1 MASAAEHLASSIT
14 FANFQKATE
23 LKKRLWFTIGALI
36 LFRLL
41 SFVPVPGID
50 PAAMAELYATQSGG
64 ILDVFTT
71 VSGGALS
78 RFSIVALGVMPYIT
92 ASIVVQIG
100 GTVGGRWQ
108 ALRKEGETGRKKLN
122 QYTRYLTVM
131 ITLVQGYLAVRGLES
146 QTVRQGIQAVVMPGI
161 LFEVAGTVSLVGGT
175 LFLMWIGEQ
184 ITSRGIGNGVSLII
198 MAGIVARLP
207 QGIAQLLESG
217 RNSANG
223 GLIGIGVIVLS
234 VILVLFICFME
245 RAQRRVLIQYP
256 KRQTVR
262 GMQQERSHLPIKLN
276 TAGVIPPIFAS
287 SLLLMPLTVLNW
299 AGSRAAPEGGAS
311 DWLIT
316 LSTFLQHGS
325 GAYELLYGA
334 GIAFFC
340 FFYTAVQFNS
350 EETAD
355 NLKRHGGFI
364 PGVRPGKATETYFDY
379 LLNRITVVGAAY
391 LVVICAIPELLAGSA
406 GLTNLRLGGT
416 SLLIVVNVTMD
427 TVSQIQSHLIAH
439 QYGDLIKKAK
449 LKTTPRRR

>member
-1 MASAAEHLASSIT
+1 MASAAEQLASSIS
-14 FANFQKATE
+14 FSSFSKATE
-23 LKKRLWFTIGALI
+23 LKKRLWFTLGALI

-41 SFVPVPGID
+41 SFIPVPGID
-50 PAAMAELYATQSGG
+50 PAAMQSLYQTQSGG
-64 ILDVFTT
+64 ILDVFNTF
-71 VSGGALS
+71 SGGALE
-78 RFSIVALGVMPYIT
+78 RFSIIALGVMPYIT
-92 ASIVVQIG
+92 ASIVVQLG
-100 GTVGGRWQ
+100 ATLYGPWQ

-122 QYTRYLTVM
+122 QYTRYLTVA
-131 ITLVQGYLAVRGLES
+131 ITLVQGYLAVRGLETQS
-146 QTVRQGIQAVVMPGI
+146 VRQGIQAVVMPGT
-161 LFEVAGTVSLVGGT
+161 LFVVAGTISLVGGT
-175 LFLMWIGEQ
+175 MFLMWIGEQ

-198 MAGIVARLP
+198 MAGIVAGLP
-207 QGIAQLLESG
+207 QGIAQLLEGG
-217 RNSANG
+217 RTGSLSATFIV
-223 GLIGIGVIVLS
+223 GLVVLAA
-234 VILVLFICFME
+234 VLVLFICFVE

-256 KRQTVR
+256 KRQTAR

-287 SLLLMPLTVLNW
+287 SLLLMPLTVLQW
-299 AGSRAAPEGGAS
+299 AGSSASPDGGAG

-316 LSTFLQHGS
+316 ASSYLQNGS
-325 GAYELLYGA
+325 PVYLTLYGL

-350 EETAD
+350 EETAE

-364 PGVRPGKATETYFDY
+364 PGIRPGKATEEYFDY

-391 LVVICAIPELLAGSA
+391 LVLICLIPEILLTQS
-406 GLTNLRLGGT
+406 GLALALGGT

-449 LKTTPRRR
+449 LKTSPRRR

>member
-1 MASAAEHLASSIT
+1 MASAAEQLASSISLSS
-14 FANFQKATE
+14 FAKATE
-23 LKKRLWFTIGALI
+23 LKKRLWFTLGAVI

-41 SFVPVPGID
+41 SFIPVPGID
-50 PAAMAELYATQSGG
+50 PVAMNALYQTQSGG
-64 ILDVFTT
+64 ILDVFNTF
-71 VSGGALS
+71 SGGALE

-92 ASIVVQIG
+92 ASIVVQLG
-100 GTVGGRWQ
+100 ATLYGPWQ
-108 ALRKEGETGRKKLN
+108 ALRKEGETGRKRLN
-122 QYTRYLTVM
+122 QYTRYLTVA

-146 QTVRQGIQAVVMPGI
+146 QGVKQGIQAVVQPGV
-161 LFEVAGTVSLVGGT
+161 LFELAGTISLVGGT
-175 LFLMWIGEQ
+175 MFLMWIGEQ

-207 QGIAQLLESG
+207 QAVAQLLEGARTGSLSSVVVVG
-217 RNSANG
+217 IILLTGA
-223 GLIGIGVIVLS
+223 LILG
-234 VILVLFICFME
+234 ICFME

-256 KRQTVR
+256 KRQTAR

-287 SLLLMPLTVLNW
+287 SLLLMPLTILQW
-299 AGSRAAPEGGAS
+299 AGRGATSDSASS

-316 LSTFLQHGS
+316 ISTFLQHGS
-325 GAYELLYGA
+325 PAYMALYGA
-334 GIAFFC
+334 GIAFFT

-350 EETAD
+350 EETAE

-364 PGVRPGKATETYFDY
+364 PGIRPGKATEEYFDH
-379 LLNRITVVGAAY
+379 LLNRLTVVGAAY
-391 LVVICAIPELLAGSA
+391 LVVICLIPEILSAQA
-406 GLTNLRLGGT
+406 GLNFRLGGT

>member
-1 MASAAEHLASSIT
+1 MASAAEHLASSIS
-14 FANFQKATE
+14 FANFSKATE
-23 LKKRLWFTIGALI
+23 LKKRLWFTLGAMI

-50 PAAMAELYATQSGG
+50 PVAMNALYQTQSGG
-64 ILDVFTT
+64 ILDVFNTF
-71 VSGGALS
+71 SGGALE

-92 ASIVVQIG
+92 ASIVVQLG
-100 GTVGGRWQ
+100 ATLYGPWQ
-108 ALRKEGETGRKKLN
+108 QLRKEGETGRKRLN
-122 QYTRYLTVM
+122 QYTRYLTVA

-146 QTVRQGIQAVVMPGI
+146 QGLKQGIQAVVQPGL
-161 LFEVAGTVSLVGGT
+161 LFELAGTISLVGGT
-175 LFLMWIGEQ
+175 MFLMWIGEQ
-184 ITSRGIGNGVSLII
+184 VTSRGIGNGVSLII

-207 QGIAQLLESG
+207 QAVAQLLEGSRSG
-217 RNSANG
+217 SLS
-223 GLIGIGVIVLS
+223 GLLVVGIVVLAA
-234 VILVLFICFME
+234 VLILGICFME

-256 KRQTVR
+256 KRQTAR
-262 GMQQERSHLPIKLN
+262 GIQQERSHLPIKLN

-287 SLLLMPLTVLNW
+287 SLLLMPLTVINW
-299 AGSRAAPEGGAS
+299 AGRGATANTDTS

-316 LSTFLQHGS
+316 VSTFLQHGS
-325 GAYELLYGA
+325 GAYELLYGL

-364 PGVRPGKATETYFDY
+364 PGIRPGKATEEYFDY
-379 LLNRITVVGAAY
+379 LLNRITVVGATY
-391 LVVICAIPELLAGSA
+391 LVIICLIPDILSTSA
-406 GLTNLRLGGT
+406 GLNFRLGGT

-449 LKTTPRRR
+449 LKTTRRR